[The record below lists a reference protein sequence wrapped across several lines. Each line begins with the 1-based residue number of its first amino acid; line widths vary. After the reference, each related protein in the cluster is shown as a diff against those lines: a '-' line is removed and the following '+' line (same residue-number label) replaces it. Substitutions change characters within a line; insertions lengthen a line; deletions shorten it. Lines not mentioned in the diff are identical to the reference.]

1 MKKIV
6 LITSLLFT
14 ISVQAQTCDSQFSYL
29 WEDCVGT
36 HTSDNGDQYVGRY
49 KDGLRHGQG
58 AMTWAN
64 GDKYDGDWIKNQ
76 ITGQGTVTY
85 SNGHQYVGGFKD
97 GQRYGQGIYTY
108 SDGSTRVG
116 VWENGTYFG
125 TKSAWDKKEKER
137 KAKAERERLAKEAAA
152 ERERLARE
160 AAKKKYDKIYNA
172 CLLDK
177 SAGIDMQV
185 SSLRRAV
192 EETCEFIAED
202 PSWLDNWN
210 YN

>member
-14 ISVQAQTCDSQFSYL
+14 ISVQAQTTCPSDTSKR
-29 WEDCVGT
+29 WDNCVGT
-36 HTSDNGDQYVGRY
+36 LTFANGNKYVGAWKNNKLHGEGTYTWPSGAQYVGAW
-49 KDGLRHGQG
+49 KDNERHGE
-58 AMTWAN
+58 
-64 GDKYDGDWIKNQ
+64 
-76 ITGQGTVTY
+76 GT
-85 SNGHQYVGGFKD
+85 
-97 GQRYGQGIYTY
+97 YTY
-108 SDGSTRVG
+108 P
-116 VWENGTYFG
+116 NGNTMIGAWDNDTYFG

-137 KAKAERERLAKEAAA
+137 KAKAERERLA
-152 ERERLARE
+152 RE
-160 AAKKKYDKIYNA
+160 AAKKKYEKIYNA

-202 PSWLDNWN
+202 PSWLDNLR